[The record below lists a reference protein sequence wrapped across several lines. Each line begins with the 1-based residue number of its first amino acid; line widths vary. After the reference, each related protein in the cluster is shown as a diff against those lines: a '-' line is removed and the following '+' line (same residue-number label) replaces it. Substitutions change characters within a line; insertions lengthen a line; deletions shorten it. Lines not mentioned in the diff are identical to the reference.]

1 MKKLVLALAVV
12 LVAVSAFAGGGKS
25 CKSGEAK
32 NVQLTGV
39 IACADGATGENCA
52 RVFRVANSDT
62 QYTICDKSKASLTKL
77 NGANVRV
84 SGKVV
89 ACDESGGQELFIE
102 KAKKI

>member
-1 MKKLVLALAVV
+1 MKKIVLALAVV

-25 CKSGEAK
+25 CKTEAK